1 MKTPT
6 ESTETKTSMKCDI
19 EIPLGPKIPGED
31 PRGPATLIAA
41 QCCGNCVHVSRPKNP
56 DDHIPFYEVPKTER
70 WCYKHNW
77 YITRECVCQDFEPE
91 SKKGGIPAC
100 KRAFAFNKKAEEIRD
115 ICERM
120 KRLNVPYAYEGV
132 NYIRYSIDENRPYI
146 KKEYYRTTRWNNNI
160 GESESCEPYWEEYYS
175 HGPKDSHTQKEIKI
189 IKEYLDNLEKN
200 MGGEND

>member
-1 MKTPT
+1 
-6 ESTETKTSMKCDI
+6 
-19 EIPLGPKIPGED
+19 
-31 PRGPATLIAA
+31 
-41 QCCGNCVHVSRPKNP
+41 
-56 DDHIPFYEVPKTER
+56 
-70 WCYKHNW
+70 
-77 YITRECVCQDFEPE
+77 
-91 SKKGGIPAC
+91 
-100 KRAFAFNKKAEEIRD
+100 
-115 ICERM
+115 M

-175 HGPKDSHTQKEIKI
+175 YGPKDSRTQKEIKI